1 MNNLEERLRSE
12 FATKAKSTSVN
23 SAPSVDALGEVVG
36 KRRRRNR
43 VAAAG
48 AAVAAG
54 AVVLVGGYFAV
65 VDSPSTQ
72 IATGA
77 AGEQDN
83 PPQATSSDDTDQST
97 AEPEA
102 SDSAQNT
109 EASTELGTDDALDS
123 TPEPANA
130 IDSPDAATNDGS
142 DSTEGADT
150 RSLQASPDPLTV
162 QSRASAVDFVG
173 GSGVLV
179 VADGD
184 GFRGLATR
192 FADSG
197 SAALGL
203 VSPNGLDWEEV
214 ALSGVPAGASPVAI
228 ESVDGTHVAQFER
241 NISAAGAVER
251 QVWIGTSTD
260 LVAWDVGEPL
270 AGSDVIATNLLVGAN
285 GVVVLGDNFDRA
297 VWSGPIGGP
306 YEVRAP
312 LPLDNITDARV
323 IDGQFVVMG
332 NSNQAPTALRSTDG
346 ITWTSGPSPSLQS
359 DLDLEGLIDDVFDI
373 ANIGETSAFLGGT
386 DNIVVGLADDESFAT
401 AEITELDANRRV
413 EIVAADSERVIV
425 LAQTGSGLT
434 WIVASR

>member
-1 MNNLEERLRSE
+1 M
-12 FATKAKSTSVN
+12 
-23 SAPSVDALGEVVG
+23 
-36 KRRRRNR
+36 
-43 VAAAG
+43 
-48 AAVAAG
+48 
-54 AVVLVGGYFAV
+54 
-65 VDSPSTQ
+65 
-72 IATGA
+72 
-77 AGEQDN
+77 
-83 PPQATSSDDTDQST
+83 
-97 AEPEA
+97 
-102 SDSAQNT
+102 
-109 EASTELGTDDALDS
+109 
-123 TPEPANA
+123 
-130 IDSPDAATNDGS
+130 
-142 DSTEGADT
+142 
-150 RSLQASPDPLTV
+150 
-162 QSRASAVDFVG
+162 
-173 GSGVLV
+173 LV

-241 NISAAGAVER
+241 NINDAGAVER

-332 NSNQAPTALRSTDG
+332 NSDQAPTALRSTDG